1 MCQYDAVKANEC
13 NCSIA
18 KQLRTQ
24 KRMREQKAG
33 LGPNPDAASS
43 DAFHQELAPSEL
55 GSWFTHCFS
64 DS

>member
-1 MCQYDAVKANEC
+1 
-13 NCSIA
+13 
-18 KQLRTQ
+18 
-24 KRMREQKAG
+24 MREQKAG